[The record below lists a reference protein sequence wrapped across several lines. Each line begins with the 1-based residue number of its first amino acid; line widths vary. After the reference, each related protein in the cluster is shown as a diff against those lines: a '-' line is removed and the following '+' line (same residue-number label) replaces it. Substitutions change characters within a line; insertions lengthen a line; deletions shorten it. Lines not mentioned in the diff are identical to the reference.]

1 MKLRGIIINQV
12 SKSPK
17 RSRYWIMIIF
27 FFLWNISMNIMK
39 LKRIFS
45 FYLKIIRYRKI
56 ANDFSWHQILY
67 CLFHNLKRQSST
79 PGGMEKMR
87 ILCSRILE
95 WKGKKEKGERC
106 FRSSQRPGNS
116 IRENHLLVKRM
127 ITIKFFQNDHLYQWN
142 FT

>member
-17 RSRYWIMIIF
+17 RSRYSIMIIF

-67 CLFHNLKRQSST
+67 CLSHNLERQSS
-79 PGGMEKMR
+79 G
-87 ILCSRILE
+87 
-95 WKGKKEKGERC
+95 WNGENEDSV
-106 FRSSQRPGNS
+106 FEGTWM
-116 IRENHLLVKRM
+116 KR
-127 ITIKFFQNDHLYQWN
+127 
-142 FT
+142 